1 MKKVFACLLV
11 LGSCYYSSAQEEKT
25 QYIRKGLIR
34 SMATISP
41 GMMLRPK
48 ATTISLHGN
57 LEYYISDNVS
67 LRGDTYYYIQGKYNN
82 GLAPFIFNHSTFSG
96 ASYHFKTKNHFNPYL
111 ALEPGVSITQPYFY
125 TCRKSLFVCDEEN
138 IIANESNVTA
148 NPLIS
153 GAIGF
158 NFYFQK
164 WFHLFGEARYISGK
178 HLSDAPAPLS
188 LNELRFSFGLGFNLN
203 LLKKK

>member
-1 MKKVFACLLV
+1 MKKIILLAAI
-11 LGSCYYSSAQEEKT
+11 LSIAEGSFCFSQDEKT

-41 GMMLRPK
+41 GIMLK
-48 ATTISLHGN
+48 DNISTISLHGN
-57 LEYYISDNVS
+57 LEYYVSDNVS
-67 LRGDTYYYIQGKYNN
+67 LRGDSYF
-82 GLAPFIFNHSTFSG
+82 FIKGERPNIYSLDFNHTTFSG
-96 ASYHFKTKNHFNPYL
+96 AAYHFKTKGHFDPYL
-111 ALEPGVSITQPYFY
+111 AVEPGISIAQASEKCPPDV
-125 TCRKSLFVCDEEN
+125 VCIQSVWEKTY
-138 IIANESNVTA
+138 STTA
-148 NPLIS
+148 NPVFS
-153 GAIGF
+153 SAFGF
-158 NFYFQK
+158 NYYFQR